1 MTSTA
6 LPSRSA
12 PRALPQDV
20 EGRLLAVRARDL
32 RLDGKRGRIYGP
44 LDLDLEAGSL
54 TVLTGRAGTGKTSLL
69 LSVTG
74 RMNPSAG
81 ELTVL
86 GYELPR
92 QARSIQHR
100 TSAMGIAGLDD
111 LDEEVS
117 VGACVRERQAW
128 LAKPWKIVRSPDDE
142 SVARVCAPAFGDLPV
157 PRAGEIVHELPEAS
171 NLLLRIA
178 LAMLSK
184 PQLIVVDE
192 IDQLHDLGER
202 DLIWHRLEAIAAS
215 GLTVVT
221 AASGAAELDRV
232 RWTRPPLH
240 VALPDHETVT
250 LSAVAAEA

>member
-1 MTSTA
+1 MTIT
-6 LPSRSA
+6 LPSRSTA
-12 PRALPQDV
+12 PALPVDADGQPV
-20 EGRLLAVRARDL
+20 AVHARGL

-44 LDLDLEAGSL
+44 IDLDLPTGSL

-69 LSVTG
+69 LSLAG

-92 QARSIQHR
+92 RSRSVQHR

-128 LAKPWKIVRSPDDE
+128 LALPWKIVRSPNDATVE
-142 SVARVCAPAFGDLPV
+142 RVCAAASGDLPV
-157 PRAGEIVHELPEAS
+157 PAAADIVHELPEAS

-178 LAMLSK
+178 LALLSE

-202 DLIWHRLEAIAAS
+202 DLIWKRLEAIAAS
-215 GLTVVT
+215 GVTVV
-221 AASGAAELDRV
+221 AACSGAAELDRV
-232 RWTRPPLH
+232 DWQRPPRH
-240 VALPDHETVT
+240 VPLPDHETVT
-250 LSAVAAEA
+250 LSSAADAR

>member
-1 MTSTA
+1 MSSLPTLVTA
-6 LPSRSA
+6 PVLPHDA
-12 PRALPQDV
+12 DGQ
-20 EGRLLAVRARDL
+20 ELAVRARDL

-44 LDLDLEAGSL
+44 IDLDLTPGSL

-69 LSVTG
+69 LSLAG
-74 RMNPSAG
+74 RMKPSAG

-92 QARSIQHR
+92 RVRSVQHR

-128 LAKPWKIVRSPDDE
+128 LALPWKIVRSPDDAT
-142 SVARVCAPAFGDLPV
+142 VAQVCAPAFGDLPV
-157 PRAGEIVHELPEAS
+157 PAAADIVHELPEAG

-178 LAMLSK
+178 LALLSD

-202 DLIWHRLEAIAAS
+202 DLIWQRLEAIAAS
-215 GLTVVT
+215 GVTVV
-221 AASGAAELDRV
+221 AACSGAAELDRV
-232 RWTRPPLH
+232 RWQRPPRH
-240 VALPDHETVT
+240 VALPDHDTVT
-250 LSAVAAEA
+250 LSSAADAR